1 MELNDMMYYLGLT
14 SVVALLLYVAIRA
27 LTLQMNIVEGLASS
41 RNTSTNDNIDKDKV
55 ADAIKSNTNTTE
67 DNLLISKYRTNY
79 ERTIIELES
88 NVGYA
93 MLSTVLNNA
102 ESISAN
108 PTSPESQT
116 TISSINNLKT
126 FMETLNSA
134 MKILDSK

>member
-1 MELNDMMYYLGLT
+1 MELNDIMYYLGLI
-14 SVVALLLYVAIRA
+14 SIIALLVYVAIRA
-27 LTLQMNIVEGLASS
+27 LTLQINIVEGLVG
-41 RNTSTNDNIDKDKV
+41 RQNTATMDKDKV
-55 ADAIKSNTNTTE
+55 ADAIKSNTNITE

-108 PTSPESQT
+108 PTSPESQN